1 MGKLIDMIGK
11 KFNRLTIVSRAA
23 NEDTRAAWNC
33 ICDCGN
39 NITLNGKQIRSGHTK
54 SCGCIRKETSA
65 IQGHKNKHS
74 VEYVKA
80 KLKENGFE
88 LLSEYKGIL
97 KQGKFK
103 CLCCNLEFTR
113 RIESSLYGLY
123 GCPSCSKLNNGF
135 MQAETFERKPHLKEL
150 DSRLYLMEFD
160 NGTEHFWKLG
170 ITRQK
175 IHDRIRKIPYK
186 LISIQTISG
195 KLYEIYK
202 AEKML
207 KQQNK
212 QHRYRPSKF
221 FNGHTECFSQSINIG
236 WN

>member
-33 ICDCGN
+33 VCDCGN
-39 NITLNGKQIRSGHTK
+39 TITLNGKQIRSGHTK
-54 SCGCIRKETSA
+54 SCGCYRKEVTSS
-65 IQGHKNKHS
+65 QGYKNKHT

-80 KLKENGFE
+80 KIKENGYE

-97 KQGKFK
+97 KQGKFR

-113 RIESSLYGLY
+113 RIESSLYNLY

-135 MQAETFERKPHLKEL
+135 MQSDTFERKPHLKEL

-160 NGTEHFWKLG
+160 NGIEHFWKLG

-175 IHDRIRKIPYK
+175 LHDRIRKIPYK

-202 AEKML
+202 AEKIL

-212 QHRYRPSKF
+212 QNRYRPKEYF
-221 FNGHTECFSQSINIG
+221 AGHTECFSQSINIG